1 MEERREIS
9 RVEYKTNGVVVICDT
24 QEKIYVDVK
33 DISPLGMGICVPEGH
48 EGLLGKQVIIVAET
62 LIMYAEVSRE
72 EKQED
77 GSTFIGVHA
86 IKFTDDVLQSKAPW
100 ATISTFFPETNSGV
114 KTSWIKE
121 PLRAY
126 KCSRLSAPST
136 A

>member
-1 MEERREIS
+1 MYRRSLNNADDLIQTILPVQGSQDRNDKNRGVLMEERREIS

-62 LIMYAEVSRE
+62 LIMYAKVSRE

-86 IKFTDDVLQSKAPW
+86 IKFTDDVLQYLFSH
-100 ATISTFFPETNSGV
+100 IG
-114 KTSWIKE
+114 
-121 PLRAY
+121 
-126 KCSRLSAPST
+126 
-136 A
+136 

>member
-1 MEERREIS
+1 MYRRFLNNADDLIQTILPVQGSQDRNDKNRGVLMEERREIS

-86 IKFTDDVLQSKAPW
+86 IKFTDDVLQYLFSH
-100 ATISTFFPETNSGV
+100 IG
-114 KTSWIKE
+114 
-121 PLRAY
+121 
-126 KCSRLSAPST
+126 
-136 A
+136 

>member
-1 MEERREIS
+1 MYRRSLNNADDLIQTILPVQGSQDRNDKNRGVLMEERREIS
-9 RVEYKTNGVVVICDT
+9 RVEYRTNGVVVICDT

-86 IKFTDDVLQSKAPW
+86 IKFTDDVLQYLFSH
-100 ATISTFFPETNSGV
+100 IG
-114 KTSWIKE
+114 
-121 PLRAY
+121 
-126 KCSRLSAPST
+126 
-136 A
+136 

>member
-1 MEERREIS
+1 MCQS
-9 RVEYKTNGVVVICDT
+9 GA

-86 IKFTDDVLQSKAPW
+86 IKFTCVY
-100 ATISTFFPETNSGV
+100 SG
-114 KTSWIKE
+114 
-121 PLRAY
+121 R
-126 KCSRLSAPST
+126 RLFREIVDT
-136 A
+136 

>member
-9 RVEYKTNGVVVICDT
+9 RVEYKANGVVVICDT
-24 QEKIYVDVK
+24 QEKIYVDVR

-48 EGLLGKQVIIVAET
+48 EGLLGKKVIVVAET

-86 IKFTDDVLQSKAPW
+86 IKFTDDVLQYL
-100 ATISTFFPETNSGV
+100 F
-114 KTSWIKE
+114 
-121 PLRAY
+121 
-126 KCSRLSAPST
+126 SRIG
-136 A
+136 

>member
-1 MEERREIS
+1 MMYRRSLNNADDLIQTILPVQGSQDRNDKNRGVLMEERREIS

-48 EGLLGKQVIIVAET
+48 EGLLGKQVIVVAET

-86 IKFTDDVLQSKAPW
+86 IKFTDDVLQYLFSH
-100 ATISTFFPETNSGV
+100 IG
-114 KTSWIKE
+114 
-121 PLRAY
+121 
-126 KCSRLSAPST
+126 
-136 A
+136 